1 MASLAPEASEQARKT
16 RSYDINGH
24 NLPRLP
30 SEFRIGAEQ
39 LWQRGICVVFIEGS
53 IGVGK
58 TSAMTD
64 FSQKHI
70 KKTDNY
76 RFRTHGV
83 DLESDL
89 DQLKCWPRVRK

>member
-1 MASLAPEASEQARKT
+1 MASEQARKT
-16 RSYDINGH
+16 RSYHMNGH
-24 NLPRLP
+24 NFPRLP

-58 TSAMTD
+58 TAAMTD

-70 KKTDNY
+70 KKQTIMG
-76 RFRTHGV
+76 FRTHGV
-83 DLESDL
+83 DLASNL